1 MSFLRKIEHT
11 LDSRLRAVFGGSRTE
26 PGAREGIELY
36 RDALD
41 QIAARAIVGKR
52 GDRVFPFNLIQIEV
66 RAVDSERRIML
77 DAIFDPVA
85 MIEDIRTALT
95 AERASIP
102 PDLKLSIDYPEG
114 AEADLRVVC
123 SKTAPAE
130 PEPEAIVAPA
140 PPPEPIRLIP
150 VLLRT
155 LTGTSSDPEFVADR
169 AHINIGRERDVV
181 DAHGRA
187 VRRND
192 LCFGEGADEA
202 NSTVSRTHAH
212 VRFDGT
218 SGEWRIYDDGST
230 LGTYIFRAGRRIDV
244 PGHSPRGVMLLPG
257 DEIYL
262 GQARLRL
269 EIWRG

>member
-1 MSFLRKIEHT
+1 MSFLRKFEKT
-11 LDSRLRAVFGGSRTE
+11 LDSRLRGVFGGSRDE

-36 RDALD
+36 RDAVD
-41 QIAARAIVGKR
+41 QIAARAMVGKR
-52 GDRVFPFNLIQIEV
+52 GERVFPFNVIHIEL
-66 RAVDSERRIML
+66 RAVDAERRTML
-77 DAIFDPVA
+77 EALFDPA
-85 MIEDIRTALT
+85 QMIDDIRTALT

-102 PDLKLSIDYPEG
+102 PDLKLSIEYPES
-114 AEADLRVVC
+114 AEVDLRVVC
-123 SKTAPAE
+123 SKIAPVE
-130 PEPEAIVAPA
+130 PEPEPVVAPA
-140 PPPEPIRLIP
+140 PPPEPMRLIP

-155 LTGTSSDPEFVADR
+155 LTGTSSEPEFVADK

-181 DAHGRA
+181 DAQGRA

-192 LCFGEGADEA
+192 LSFGEGADEA